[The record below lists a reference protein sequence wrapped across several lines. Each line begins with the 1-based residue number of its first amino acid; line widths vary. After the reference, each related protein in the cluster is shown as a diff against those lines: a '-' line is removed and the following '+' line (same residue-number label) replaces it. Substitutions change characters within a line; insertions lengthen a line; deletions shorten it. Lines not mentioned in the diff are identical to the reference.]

1 MMTSEPCAI
10 VAGMRAGLIVFCV
23 LLSSPLAAAAAN
35 TAAPQAGVPEPGL
48 LHAELWELSRHG
60 ERILAIDGIAAT
72 VRAWMTDPEQRI
84 ELQYPG
90 GEEGELWVHELMDW
104 LVALGVPSDR
114 FVAVPASGQ
123 EDIIRLRTIMTGERH
138 R

>member
-1 MMTSEPCAI
+1 MMISKPCMVFTAL
-10 VAGMRAGLIVFCV
+10 RAALLVFGV
-23 LLSSPLAAAAAN
+23 LLSSLVEATTPVASM
-35 TAAPQAGVPEPGL
+35 PESGV
-48 LHAELWELSRHG
+48 LHAEQWELSRHG
-60 ERILAIDGIAAT
+60 ERILGINGIAET
-72 VRAWMTDPEQRI
+72 VRSWMTDQNQSI

-123 EDIIRLRTIMTGERH
+123 EDIIRLRTIMTGDRH
-138 R
+138 S

>member
-1 MMTSEPCAI
+1 MISEYHTAM
-10 VAGMRAGLIVFCV
+10 AGIRTGLFVLCV
-23 LLSSPLAAAAAN
+23 LLSSPL
-35 TAAPQAGVPEPGL
+35 TAATPAVSEPETGL
-48 LHAELWELSRHG
+48 LHAEQWDLSRHG
-60 ERILAIDGIAAT
+60 ERILTIDAIAETIR
-72 VRAWMTDPEQRI
+72 VWMTDQSQRI

-114 FVAVPASGQ
+114 LVAVPGSGQ

>member
-1 MMTSEPCAI
+1 MMISEYRSTRS
-10 VAGMRAGLIVFCV
+10 GLRAGFLALCI
-23 LLSSPLAAAAAN
+23 LLSSLVPAAAAE
-35 TAAPQAGVPEPGL
+35 AGDTPGTGV
-48 LHAELWELSRHG
+48 LHAEQWELSRHG
-60 ERILAIDGIAAT
+60 DRILDINGIAET
-72 VRAWMTDPEQRI
+72 VRSWMTDPAQRI

-114 FVAVPASGQ
+114 LVAAPGSGQ
-123 EDIIRLRTIMTGERH
+123 EDIIRLQTIMTGERH

>member
-1 MMTSEPCAI
+1 MISEGRAMT
-10 VAGMRAGLIVFCV
+10 VMRTGLIFLFV
-23 LLSSPLAAAAAN
+23 LLSSLVEAA
-35 TAAPQAGVPEPGL
+35 TAEISQPESGL
-48 LHAELWELSRHG
+48 LHAEQWELSRHG
-60 ERILAIDGIAAT
+60 ERILAINGIAET
-72 VRAWMTDPEQRI
+72 VRSWMTDQNQRI

-114 FVAVPASGQ
+114 FVTVPGSGQ
-123 EDIIRLRTIMTGERH
+123 EDIIRLRTIMFGDRH

>member
-1 MMTSEPCAI
+1 MNSMMIFEPGFVITAL
-10 VAGMRAGLIVFCV
+10 RAGLIAFCV
-23 LLSSPLAAAAAN
+23 LLSSSVEAATPAAGI
-35 TAAPQAGVPEPGL
+35 PGSGV
-48 LHAELWELSRHG
+48 LHAEQWELSRQG
-60 ERILAIDGIAAT
+60 ERILAIDGIAET
-72 VRAWMTDPEQRI
+72 VRSWMADQNQSI

-104 LVALGVPSDR
+104 LVALGVPSDS

-123 EDIIRLRTIMTGERH
+123 EDIIRLRTIMTGDRH